1 MIRTFV
7 VAFVTTVAVS
17 MGLLEAQSTGAPAQ
31 GGRIPVSVVG
41 GTPGVTIEFFMDAG
55 KLADAT
61 VNATGGVDWVL
72 DIANKGKTRVQIY
85 VDVCKDGKIV
95 KVMFVTGSGAPPP
108 KDEDCDRRI
117 AAVSFQ
123 SDCGVTQI
131 TLNFANFGA
140 NVIGCGG
147 LSIRDPKIL
156 GTIGGGLIG
165 ALVLFRGDD
174 GPTAVAA
181 PVQLPV
187 TVVTPPIAPVNT
199 TTPAP
204 APPQAPVEFTVT
216 IPVGSWTHPTGSN
229 TSLVCTVVVTTPAQP
244 GAQWTATVQGPF
256 VVPGQNFSGTLNARG
271 QAEIRASISN
281 VGSYTFTVTVVSGG
295 VSRSGTSNS
304 INVTFFNNN
313 CPAAQTSLAPS

>member
-1 MIRTFV
+1 MIRSFLVALVTV
-7 VAFVTTVAVS
+7 VVVSGPGALGRLAAQPANTASQSISFPITV
-17 MGLLEAQSTGAPAQ
+17 E
-31 GGRIPVSVVG
+31 G
-41 GTPGVTIEFFMDAG
+41 GTPGVSIEFYLNAG

-61 VNATGGVDWVL
+61 ANSTGGVDSIL
-72 DIANKGKTRVQIY
+72 DMGNMGKTTVQIY
-85 VDVCKDGKIV
+85 IDVCKDGKVV
-95 KVMFVTGSGAPPP
+95 KVLFVTAGNQPPP
-108 KDEDCDRRI
+108 KDEDCDRRLT
-117 AAVSFQ
+117 AVSFQ

-147 LSIRDPKIL
+147 LSFRDPKIL

-165 ALVLFRGDD
+165 GLLLFNNGDD

-187 TVVTPPIAPVNT
+187 TVVTPVIPPVNT
-199 TTPAP
+199 STPAP
-204 APPQAPVEFTVT
+204 APPQFTVT
-216 IPVGSWTHPTGSN
+216 MPVGSWTHPTGSN
-229 TSLVCTVVVTTPAQP
+229 TSFVCTVVITTPAQP

-281 VGSYTFTVTVVSGG
+281 VGSYTFTVTVVSSG
-295 VSRSGTSNS
+295 VGRSGNSNS
-304 INVTFFNNN
+304 INVTGFNNN
-313 CPAAQTSLAPS
+313 CPQAQSLLAP